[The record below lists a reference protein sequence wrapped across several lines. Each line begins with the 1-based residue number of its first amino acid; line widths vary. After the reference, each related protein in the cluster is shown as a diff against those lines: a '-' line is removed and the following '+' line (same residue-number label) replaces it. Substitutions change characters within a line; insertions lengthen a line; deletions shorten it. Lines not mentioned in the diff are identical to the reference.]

1 MEFDISL
8 AFLLKILKKAWWKI
22 AIVTVATMLL
32 VGSFTHFCIDK
43 KYSSS
48 ARFYVV
54 NVNSS
59 LDYTTT
65 SYLSAAEYL
74 IKDYVSI
81 IKSDYLLEMVC
92 DNLKGKGYENVT
104 PEQLRP
110 LIQDSSDANNST
122 FVLSVTHTDKIF
134 AYDVIT
140 AITEIAPDAITAL
153 TKPDSNVNGSLTE
166 KIYTVIDYYNK
177 HADYE
182 GTLSVTKN
190 DIQNL
195 LDTKNL
201 NGLTCL
207 EVLTQPKIATH
218 HDSPNLITYT
228 AIGGIAAAVLAY
240 LVFLVLSIVKMN
252 VTTEDDVKRLLGR
265 PLLGAI
271 PRWEVNS
278 ENK

>member
-1 MEFDISL
+1 MEFDLSL
-8 AFLLKILKKAWWKI
+8 DFLLKILKKAWWKI
-22 AIVTVATMLL
+22 VIVTVAAMIL

-48 ARFYVV
+48 AKFYVV
-54 NVNSS
+54 NVNPS

-74 IKDYVSI
+74 INDYVSI
-81 IKSDYLLEMVC
+81 IKSDYLLDMVC
-92 DNLKGKGYENVT
+92 DSLKEKGYENVT
-104 PEQLRP
+104 PNQLRP
-110 LIQDSSDANNST
+110 LIHDSADANNST
-122 FVLSVTHTDKIF
+122 FILSVTHTDKSF
-134 AYDVIT
+134 AYDVTT

-207 EVLTQPKIATH
+207 EVLTSPKVATN

-228 AIGGIAAAVLAY
+228 ALGGIAAAVLTY

-252 VTTEDDVKRLLGR
+252 VTTEDDVKRLLKR
-265 PLLGAI
+265 PLLGTI
-271 PRWEVNS
+271 PRWEIDS
-278 ENK
+278 EKK